1 MFGVHHFPKIMQPFF
16 PWDSEGYSQDSEGYS
31 QGYFCENAI
40 NVFWK
45 VAKVKFVRDFTY
57 FKL

>member
-1 MFGVHHFPKIMQPFF
+1 MQPFF